1 MEQFSLLKKEALK
14 AKREEQK
21 KKGEEVSS
29 KVEGLTAAKKKL
41 IEKDS
46 WAIEASEAYKND
58 KAKAERSKQEVMDLL
73 SDELTG
79 PMLKKIGISKF
90 EDYEKLDDKT
100 KAEIGNLT
108 KAFEKQQKDKA
119 DLAVVRGQLRAN
131 VKERGQAKT
140 ELLKQE
146 KIIDPEAKRGTFK
159 RMKGEAEILAE
170 DIQSKEVKK
179 LMDELLVKG
188 EQSIRNFLDSAYVK
202 KTGYPEIITEND
214 IIKTGDL
221 GPKYEWM
228 VRNDYYKKMG
238 ELMPEVV
245 AKWLSENPTI
255 AKTHKASDIEDYLMT
270 KLRHARGSAEK
281 GVDELEGAIRKDDNA
296 EKFEKIKPK
305 LDGIFSELNDRITS
319 NPFGHNLKSF
329 EIVNSRVVV
338 FDFYTDTKK
347 DSVVGKYL
355 NWTSG
360 GEKRGDMWSDKITEN
375 LGKLEEG
382 VKEVEKVRTKFQT
395 EKNRF
400 NKKGVLSQLWN
411 REQGKRIDDNIKAV
425 FLELDSYEAAGNLL
439 KSLSTFIDAIRKI
452 ESDSSVSL
460 NNLKSGP
467 YSGLDSLKGA
477 YLKAL
482 EQKLKA

>member
-1 MEQFSLLKKEALK
+1 D
-14 AKREEQK
+14 R
-21 KKGEEVSS
+21 
-29 KVEGLTAAKKKL
+29 
-41 IEKDS
+41 
-46 WAIEASEAYKND
+46 
-58 KAKAERSKQEVMDLL
+58 AKAERSKQEVLDLL
-73 SDELTG
+73 NDELTG
-79 PMLKKIGISKF
+79 PLLKKIGISKL
-90 EDYEKLDDKT
+90 EDYEELDDKV
-100 KAEIGNLT
+100 KAEISKMT

-131 VKERGQAKT
+131 VKERSQAKT

-146 KIIDPEAKRGTFK
+146 KVIDPEAKRGTFK
-159 RMKGEAEILAE
+159 RMKGDAETLVE
-170 DIQSKEVKK
+170 DIQAEEVKK
-179 LMDELLVKG
+179 VMDDLLIKG
-188 EQSIRNFLDSAYVK
+188 EQSIRNFLDAAYVK
-202 KTGYPEIITEND
+202 KTGYPDIITEGD

-221 GPKYEWM
+221 GPKYEWAI
-228 VRNDYYKKMG
+228 RNEYHKKLV
-238 ELMPEVV
+238 EIMPGVV
-245 AKWLSENPTI
+245 AKWLSENPAI
-255 AKTHKASDIEDYLMT
+255 AKEQKASGIEDYLMT
-270 KLRHARGSAEK
+270 KLRHARGLAEK
-281 GVDELEGAIRKDDNA
+281 GVDELEGTIRKDDNA
-296 EKFEKIKPK
+296 EKFEKVKPK

-338 FDFYTDTKK
+338 FNFYTDTKK
-347 DSVVGKYL
+347 DSVIGKYL

-360 GEKRGDMWSDKITEN
+360 GEKRGDMWSDKIYEN

-382 VKEVEKVRTKFQT
+382 AKEVEKVKTKFQT

-400 NKKGVLSQLWN
+400 NKKGVFSQLWN

-425 FLELDSYEAAGNLL
+425 FLELDSYEAVGDLL